1 MSRERKFHNLI
12 KNQNL
17 EEKDRLWEKIEK
29 ELGNENITVVVPR
42 KKKFPMGRFVA
53 IASSCVAVVTV
64 AAVTIS
70 HFLPH
75 EENDNR
81 YRTQADYEKFSTD
94 MTLKEYAQDIGKE
107 LLYFNWYEE
116 AELIEDTIYKL
127 NDTNEIICFQEDI
140 INGETGQAIKFYV
153 VDNKTKM
160 DILESFYTRC
170 RDTTQIKD
178 IKVYWISGLNEAN
191 AYFEYDHYNYY
202 LTVDAPESSETI
214 LELIGTLF

>member
-12 KNQNL
+12 KNQNP

-53 IASSCVAVVTV
+53 IASSCILVVTI

-70 HFLPH
+70 HFLPS
-75 EENDNR
+75 EEGTR
-81 YRTQADYEKFSTD
+81 YRTQGEYEKIQTD
-94 MTLKEYAQDIGKE
+94 LTLKEYSRNNEKD
-107 LLYFNWYEE
+107 LLYFDWYDS
-116 AELIEDTIYKL
+116 AELVKDYVYQL
-127 NDTNEIICFQEDI
+127 NDTKEIICFEENI
-140 INGETGQAIKFYV
+140 ISGETGQSIKYCV
-153 VDNKTKM
+153 VDTKTKM
-160 DILESFYTRC
+160 DMLESFYTRC
-170 RDTTQIKD
+170 KEKNTVENIE
-178 IKVYWISGLNEAN
+178 VYWNYSMKEAN

>member
-12 KNQNL
+12 KNQNP

-29 ELGNENITVVVPR
+29 ELGNENITVVVPK

-53 IASSCVAVVTV
+53 LASSCILVVTV

-70 HFLPH
+70 HFLPPK
-75 EENDNR
+75 DDTR

-107 LLYFNWYEE
+107 LLYFDWYEE
-116 AELIEDTIYKL
+116 VELIEDTIYKL
-127 NDTNEIICFQEDI
+127 NDTNEIICFQEDM
-140 INGETGQAIKFYV
+140 INGETGQSIKFYV

-160 DILESFYTRC
+160 DILETYHNLCS
-170 RDTTQIKD
+170 QKSEVKD
-178 IKVYWISGLNEAN
+178 IQVHWISGLKEAN
-191 AYFEYDHYNYY
+191 AYFEYNNYNYY
-202 LTVDAPESSETI
+202 LTVDVPETSETI